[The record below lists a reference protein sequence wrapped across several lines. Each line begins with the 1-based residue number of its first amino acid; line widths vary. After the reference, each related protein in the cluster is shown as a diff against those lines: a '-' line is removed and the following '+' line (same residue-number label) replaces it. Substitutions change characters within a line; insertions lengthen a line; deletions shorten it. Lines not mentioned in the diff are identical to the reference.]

1 MDKAQ
6 DETALETIELLE
18 SRLQRVQFLLT
29 GRAFAD
35 ADVLGIAGA
44 EDEDCIP
51 ARLERLEK
59 ALMDISATSRV
70 AHDALNLCQLLLI
83 AAVRVVLSDSRCSKS
98 RSLSVSARECNP
110 SFPAN
115 SECVCHCQ
123 CLRNSISN
131 FSFTI
136 DLHTGPPYT
145 FS

>member
-1 MDKAQ
+1 MAMDKAQ

-18 SRLQRVQFLLT
+18 SRLQGVRFLLT

-70 AHDALNLCQLLLI
+70 AHDALNLCQL
-83 AAVRVVLSDSRCSKS
+83 
-98 RSLSVSARECNP
+98 
-110 SFPAN
+110 PA
-115 SECVCHCQ
+115 HC
-123 CLRNSISN
+123 CCACGTN
-131 FSFTI
+131 
-136 DLHTGPPYT
+136 
-145 FS
+145 

>member
-1 MDKAQ
+1 MEGWAPAVRLRLRCWFLSRAVASRSLLTYYIPGSNQPKSPAKQCMAMDKAQ

-70 AHDALNLCQLLLI
+70 AHDALNLCQL
-83 AAVRVVLSDSRCSKS
+83 
-98 RSLSVSARECNP
+98 
-110 SFPAN
+110 PALCCCACGTN
-115 SECVCHCQ
+115 
-123 CLRNSISN
+123 
-131 FSFTI
+131 
-136 DLHTGPPYT
+136 
-145 FS
+145 